1 MKKTNFDF
9 DLIVLGSGAGGS
21 AAANI
26 ACKNGLKVAIVES
39 DIFGGESPNYGDIP
53 RKAMLNAAHTFFL
66 ARRASKFGVR
76 SSTLGYNFPSVAAW
90 KRLVV
95 KRTGADDNTDFYEKQ
110 GVKTFRG
117 NARFI
122 TPNEVSV
129 NRQHLSADNFI
140 IATGSKIALPD
151 IKNLENVPYH
161 TPRTILDVMRPPK
174 SIFIVGGG
182 TEAIEIAQLLAI
194 FGTKV

>member
-66 ARRASKFGVR
+66 ARRASKFGVLQWLFHPCQILQR
-76 SSTLGYNFPSVAAW
+76 VAAEVCGNRPVEPLPQR
-90 KRLVV
+90 KRPAVFRVFTLLPTLQTGDRGQRAFGQRQNL
-95 KRTGADDNTDFYEKQ
+95 KRSI
-110 GVKTFRG
+110 VLR
-117 NARFI
+117 
-122 TPNEVSV
+122 
-129 NRQHLSADNFI
+129 
-140 IATGSKIALPD
+140 
-151 IKNLENVPYH
+151 
-161 TPRTILDVMRPPK
+161 RP
-174 SIFIVGGG
+174 
-182 TEAIEIAQLLAI
+182 
-194 FGTKV
+194 